1 MTWVAPR
8 DWRYAVWR
16 RDEVVMMG
24 EKPWSFASWI
34 AIRPHA
40 YSSHPVS
47 QRRIA
52 ADGELIRAILSNR

>member
-1 MTWVAPR
+1 M
-8 DWRYAVWR
+8 WR
-16 RDEVVMMG
+16 REEVVMMG

-47 QRRIA
+47 QRTIT